1 MFLITLWFFLQN
13 MPLSFSPSPLLGF
26 FFETT
31 ILIKTSSC
39 YVSLALFITMKIKSK
54 MCSKFVQFVS
64 VCISLYQFV
73 QKVQKNY
80 KPCLTLYRYHLLSP
94 ELNTSELDTRLNF
107 IILLLLI
114 LDIAKYTSNHLFIS
128 VI

>member
-1 MFLITLWFFLQN
+1 MY
-13 MPLSFSPSPLLGF
+13 LLP
-26 FFETT
+26 
-31 ILIKTSSC
+31 
-39 YVSLALFITMKIKSK
+39 LFITMKIKSK

-128 VI
+128 VISDVKLRGMHHILSTTEQNLNK

>member
-1 MFLITLWFFLQN
+1 MY
-13 MPLSFSPSPLLGF
+13 LLP
-26 FFETT
+26 
-31 ILIKTSSC
+31 
-39 YVSLALFITMKIKSK
+39 LFITMKIKSK